1 MTVVAY
7 ICAVWCLALLVLNF
21 SAMFVT
27 ARKCRARPR
36 DLPVPVTPPH
46 STVVAAL
53 EAMPDRDAAPAAT

>member
-36 DLPVPVTPPH
+36 DLPVP
-46 STVVAAL
+46 
-53 EAMPDRDAAPAAT
+53 